1 MENFVKK
8 KEFRLRPKGGQEKE
22 FCRGEDRR
30 VVDIN

>member
-8 KEFRLRPKGGQEKE
+8 KEFRLRLRGRQERE
-22 FCRGEDRR
+22 FGREEDRR